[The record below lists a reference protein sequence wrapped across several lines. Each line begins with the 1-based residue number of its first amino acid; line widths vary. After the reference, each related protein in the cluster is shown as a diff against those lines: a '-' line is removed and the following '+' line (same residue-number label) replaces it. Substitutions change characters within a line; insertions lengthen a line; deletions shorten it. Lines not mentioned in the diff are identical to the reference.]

1 MSRRDEMQLMTEPLT
16 PRDQIARAW
25 SRVAYEDDRRPETG
39 FSVLVPHGWD
49 THPPAR
55 PAGAAGAADEG
66 LVPLAVWSDPGED
79 ARVEVSVQRLAREL
93 APADWMVE
101 WLKANGF
108 EVLAARR
115 IASPAGALGDV
126 LAVKR
131 AAPDARIYRLRS
143 YKSGPLLF
151 LVAASVARHRFE
163 ALEETLFIGTEG
175 FRLTGA
181 ASPVPAEPLREVT
194 LTAPAPARFV
204 IPAIWVQQRDDQL
217 RAGQAWRFAN
227 PATEDHMVGLI
238 YVATIPHDGAAGHD
252 ELADR
257 LTASFRKD
265 QEIEIQETPLRRVSE
280 PDAPADVREARFPA
294 RRADGE
300 RVRLELVIARD
311 PARWSVFALL
321 GNRPDPDPL
330 LIDAINR
337 RAFEIV
343 VASFTDR
350 AAVA

>member
-1 MSRRDEMQLMTEPLT
+1 MQLMTEPLT
-16 PRDQIARAW
+16 PREEIARAW

-101 WLKANGF
+101 WLKANDF

-181 ASPVPAEPLREVT
+181 ASPVP
-194 LTAPAPARFV
+194 
-204 IPAIWVQQRDDQL
+204 
-217 RAGQAWRFAN
+217 
-227 PATEDHMVGLI
+227 
-238 YVATIPHDGAAGHD
+238 
-252 ELADR
+252 
-257 LTASFRKD
+257 
-265 QEIEIQETPLRRVSE
+265 
-280 PDAPADVREARFPA
+280 
-294 RRADGE
+294 
-300 RVRLELVIARD
+300 
-311 PARWSVFALL
+311 
-321 GNRPDPDPL
+321 
-330 LIDAINR
+330 
-337 RAFEIV
+337 
-343 VASFTDR
+343 
-350 AAVA
+350 

>member
-1 MSRRDEMQLMTEPLT
+1 MR
-16 PRDQIARAW
+16 
-25 SRVAYEDDRRPETG
+25 
-39 FSVLVPHGWD
+39 
-49 THPPAR
+49 
-55 PAGAAGAADEG
+55 
-66 LVPLAVWSDPGED
+66 
-79 ARVEVSVQRLAREL
+79 REL

-131 AAPDARIYRLRS
+131 AAPEARIYRLRS

-151 LVAASVARHRFE
+151 LVAASVASHRFE

-204 IPAIWVQQRDDQL
+204 IPAIWVQQRDEQL
-217 RAGQAWRFAN
+217 RDGQAWRFAN

-238 YVATIPHDGAAGHD
+238 YVATIPHDGAASHD

-257 LTASFRKD
+257 LTTSFARD
-265 QEIEIQETPLRRVSE
+265 QGLEIAEPDLRRVSD
-280 PDAPADVREARFPA
+280 PAAPADVREARLTA

-311 PARWSVFALL
+311 PTRWSVFALL

-330 LIDAINR
+330 LVDAINR

-343 VASFTDR
+343 IASFTDR
-350 AAVA
+350 VAAA